1 MRLLAIGAL
10 VLSSTITLEAQAPM
24 STVDVV
30 VAGMSCR
37 QSAMTAGAMNCE
49 YVVGKGL
56 KFSIAGVGQED
67 AGVTVEHAAG
77 YDSDY
82 YLTFG
87 LLHGCVIVKPG
98 RLATDASFGE
108 RVLPRMAFVS
118 PRSGKVYESWQ
129 QCQRGQ

>member
-1 MRLLAIGAL
+1 MRLLTIGGL
-10 VLSSTITLEAQAPM
+10 VLCSTLALEAQAPP

-30 VAGMSCR
+30 VAGMTCR
-37 QSAMTAGAMNCE
+37 QSAITAGAMNCE

-67 AGVTVEHAAG
+67 AGVTIEHAAG

-98 RLATDASFGE
+98 RLATDASLAGG
-108 RVLPRMAFVS
+108 VVPRMAFVS
-118 PRSGKVYESWQ
+118 PRNGKVYESWQ